1 MNTSEKWSLRVSLR
15 VKPSPCVHF
24 SKSPSESWPQHLT
37 AFSEGPFKRLKG
49 RSRHGSVVNVS
60 D

>member
-1 MNTSEKWSLRVSLR
+1 MNTSEKWSLR

-49 RSRHGSVVNVS
+49 RSRHGSVVNES